1 MAEDFKKADALE
13 GEYVPKHKKR
23 KYEEEPLAFSNIIE
37 FSGIEDEPKS
47 HKSTNAAKPKQNTQS
62 SPSSAT
68 KGGTAAATK
77 SGARPAQSKA
87 SASGSRPTAAKSAAV
102 QGFKK
107 ATAAKPPV
115 TNHNKAKAEP
125 AKAKGFSNGKPAASA
140 RSGGVKPVSHNK
152 SAANKPN
159 DAAKAVPASKGVK
172 VPPSSQKQA
181 VSKKLRKSKLF
192 KALAALAC
200 VLLIGYTIITGV
212 IYSMLGDVQYTKI
225 DTGWQASVGKNA
237 PDWEPVKS
245 SKVRN
250 ILIMGIDTDGGTGAR
265 SDTMMILSID
275 RISHKIR
282 LTSLLRD
289 LYVSVPGHGETRL
302 NHAYAY
308 GQEALLMQTVE
319 SNFRIKIEEF
329 ISVDFNSF
337 SKIITT
343 IGGVTIKLT
352 AAEAKYLNKYSP
364 GEVPLVEGA
373 QRLTGAQALEYSRI
387 RQLDSDFKRTGRQ
400 RTMLEAL
407 MDECR
412 RMPPDKLLKLVGEIA
427 PNLKTNISRMNL
439 TFLVEEGL
447 LCFKN
452 PMDELAIPLDDS
464 YSPKTI
470 SGMAVLVPDMQKNC
484 EELHKFIF
492 GKIPA

>member
-1 MAEDFKKADALE
+1 MPEDFKKADALE

-37 FSGIEDEPKS
+37 FSGIEDEAEPEV
-47 HKSTNAAKPKQNTQS
+47 HKSTNASKPKQQS
-62 SPSSAT
+62 GSSAAP
-68 KGGTAAATK
+68 KVSTASAPK
-77 SGARPAQSKA
+77 SGAKPVQSKS
-87 SASGSRPTAAKSAAV
+87 SA
-102 QGFKK
+102 
-107 ATAAKPPV
+107 AAKPAGAKPAAAQGGKKAPAAKHPV
-115 TNHNKAKAEP
+115 IDLSKP
-125 AKAKGFSNGKPAASA
+125 SSVPSKAKGFSESKPSASA
-140 RSGGVKPVSHNK
+140 KSGGVKPANNSK
-152 SAANKPN
+152 SASNKQN
-159 DAAKAVPASKGVK
+159 DPAKAVPASKGVK
-172 VPPSSQKQA
+172 VPPSTDKQA
-181 VSKKLRKSKLF
+181 PSKKRRKNKLF
-192 KALAALAC
+192 KAIAALVC
-200 VLLIGYTIITGV
+200 VLLVGYSILTGI
-212 IYSMLGDVQYTKI
+212 IYSMLGEVKYTKI
-225 DTGWQASVGKNA
+225 DTGWQDSVGKNA
-237 PDWEPVKS
+237 PDWAPVKS

-250 ILIMGIDTDGGTGAR
+250 ILIMGIDTDGEKGSR
-265 SDTMMILSID
+265 SDTMMIVTID
-275 RISHKIR
+275 RVSHKIR

-308 GQEALLMQTVE
+308 GAERLLMQTVE
-319 SNFRIKIEEF
+319 SNFRIKIDEF
-329 ISVDFNSF
+329 VSVDFNSF

-373 QRLTGAQALEYSRI
+373 QRLTGEQALEYSRI

-427 PNLKTNISRMNL
+427 PNLKTNIRRMNL
-439 TFLVEEGL
+439 TLLVEEGL

-452 PMDELAIPLDDS
+452 PMDELALPLDNS
-464 YSPKTI
+464 YASKTI

-492 GKIPA
+492 GKVPG